1 MLARWIACC
10 AALLFAAPASA
21 ITVAGF
27 GDSLTT
33 RPSYLDFVSADTI
46 VDVGSGGELT
56 ADGVGRL
63 ETWLTANDADFVILL
78 EGTNDF
84 FATGYDQSATA
95 ANLAS
100 MMDLVL
106 ADGAI
111 PILLG
116 PPPIIA
122 TGEEVADGRSAALAP
137 LLSSAAATRGVAF
150 VDLYDLFSS
159 AADTASL
166 YESDGIHPNTLGDQ
180 LIATRVNAVITPEPT
195 TSLLLGGGLA
205 CLAARGPR
213 RRGRHPTRT

>member
-10 AALLFAAPASA
+10 AVLLFAAPASA

-46 VDVGSGGELT
+46 VDVGDGGELT

-84 FATGYDQSATA
+84 FTDDYDPSATA

-122 TGEEVADGRSAALAP
+122 AGEEIADGRSAALAP

-159 AADTASL
+159 VADTASL
-166 YESDGIHPNTLGDQ
+166 YESDGVHPNALGDQ
-180 LIATRVNAVITPEPT
+180 LIATHVNAVIAPEPST
-195 TSLLLGGGLA
+195 ALLLGCGLA
-205 CLAARGPR
+205 GLAANR
-213 RRGRHPTRT
+213 RSGAGRNAARA